1 MDNTKDESVTGW
13 QRHDIEMTK
22 RKQDMADIK
31 KITEDEKARLSIPE
45 SMSLEEGKRMLKN
58 NKKGAAFDAS
68 KIPEGQYPVAGW
80 KKEAYGFDTKKLK
93 YIVINIDQCYKNGTM
108 DTVELQKEIN
118 LIADQGYRLVKSDTM
133 FFMVFELI
141 DPGTQI
147 TGVTHPKLPWKR
159 KP

>member
-1 MDNTKDESVTGW
+1 MGKSVKGIVMGRDA
-13 QRHDIEMTK
+13 QVEK
-22 RKQDMADIK
+22 PLKGF
-31 KITEDEKARLSIPE
+31 TEDEKERRGIPE
-45 SMSLEEGKRMLKN
+45 SVDLDEGKRMLKN

-68 KIPEGQYPVAGW
+68 KIPEGQYPVAGF

>member
-1 MDNTKDESVTGW
+1 MSKGPILIYDQEESEMAEFHDE
-13 QRHDIEMTK
+13 
-22 RKQDMADIK
+22 AD
-31 KITEDEKARLSIPE
+31 EARAMFKSQ
-45 SMSLEEGKRMLKN
+45 
-58 NKKGAAFDAS
+58 KKGAAFDAS